1 MANLHQETVE
11 GFGYEWTKFDQS
23 DADPAETR
31 RLFDEYFRIFPW
43 HSLPPGAIGFDL
55 GSGSGRWARLAA
67 ERAGRL
73 FCFDASPEAIQV
85 ARRNAGGCPAV
96 LASAGA
102 LPVRP
107 GSMDFG
113 YCLGVLHHVPDP
125 LRGLHDAVDTLKPGA
140 PFLLFLYYALD
151 NRPRW
156 FRAVWRTSDMVRRLL
171 SRRLSWVRYG
181 VSQILALLV
190 YLPLA
195 RTAAFLERRGRDV
208 HAIPLSVYRNRSF
221 YVMRTDAFDRFSTML
236 EHRFTREEIRA
247 LMEQAG
253 LERVSFS
260 EEAPYWC
267 AIGFKP

>member
-1 MANLHQETVE
+1 MTNLHQETVE

-23 DADPAETR
+23 AADPEETR

-43 HSLPPGAIGFDL
+43 DSLPAGARGFDL
-55 GSGSGRWARLAA
+55 GSGSGRWAGLAA
-67 ERAGRL
+67 ERAGL
-73 FCFDASPEAIQV
+73 LICFDASLHALEV
-85 ARRNAGGCPAV
+85 ARKNAKDCPAV
-96 LASAGA
+96 QASAGA

-125 LRGLHDAVDTLKPGA
+125 LRGLRDAVAALKPGA

-151 NRPRW
+151 NRPSW
-156 FRAVWRTSDMVRRLL
+156 FRAVWRASDMVRKLL
-171 SRRLSWVRYG
+171 SRRLSWIRYG
-181 VSQILALLV
+181 VSQLLALLV

-195 RTAAFLERRGRDV
+195 RLAAFLERRGRDV
-208 HAIPLSVYRNRSF
+208 HAIPLSAYRNRSF
-221 YVMRTDAFDRFSTML
+221 YVMRTDALDRFGTVL
-236 EHRFTREEIRA
+236 EHRFTRQEMRA
-247 LMEQAG
+247 LMADAG